1 MLGAPSLRRA
11 PERVETPRLVIQRP
25 RTIDVPSIFRRYA
38 GDLEATR
45 YLSWPVHA
53 SEAQTRGF
61 LAYSDD
67 EWRRWPAGPYL
78 VFSRDGDLLGGTGLS
93 FEAHDCAQTGYVL
106 ARDAWGRGYATESL
120 QAMVDLG
127 RTVGVRVLY
136 ALCHAEHRPS
146 AHVLEK
152 CDFTRASFLP
162 QFAEFPD
169 LAAGTLCAVLKYSR
183 SL

>member
-1 MLGAPSLRRA
+1 VRRA
-11 PERVETPRLVIQRP
+11 PERVETARLIIQRP
-25 RTIDVPSIFRRYA
+25 RVVDVPDIFQRYA

-61 LAYSDD
+61 LAFSDE

-78 VFSRDGDLLGGTGLS
+78 VFLRAGGLVGGTGLS
-93 FEAHDCAQTGYVL
+93 FEAPDCASTGYVF

-120 QAMVDLG
+120 AAMVDVA
-127 RTVGVRVLY
+127 RAAGVRVLY

-152 CDFTRASFLP
+152 CGFTLTAFLP
-162 QFAEFPD
+162 RCTEFPN
-169 LAAGTLCAVLKYSR
+169 LAAGTLSDVLKYSR